1 MVEWPKA
8 TDCNSVF
15 TVGSNPTPTST
26 LSTFIMK
33 EKPKTIHFTDE
44 PDNGIVHPDY
54 IPEEEFAETGAVV
67 VYCMLAIFIMGIAVT
82 VYFLL

>member
-1 MVEWPKA
+1 
-8 TDCNSVF
+8 
-15 TVGSNPTPTST
+15 
-26 LSTFIMK
+26 MK